1 MLAEVRRNVTMLE
14 KVFLMEEDSDAEEDE
29 KILADIKFDASLQE
43 QEEEELKVSY
53 IDKRQFWCVPILV
66 DVNTYDFENLGKV

>member
-29 KILADIKFDASLQE
+29 KILADIKFDASL
-43 QEEEELKVSY
+43 
-53 IDKRQFWCVPILV
+53 
-66 DVNTYDFENLGKV
+66 